1 MDKSVERRGGK
12 VGNGLR
18 TKNKLEVVKKDEEV
32 IKRYRKI
39 LNTFKS

>member
-1 MDKSVERRGGK
+1 MDVSAERRGGK

-18 TKNKLEVVKKDEEV
+18 TKNKLEVVKKDEEM
-32 IKRYRKI
+32 IERYRKT